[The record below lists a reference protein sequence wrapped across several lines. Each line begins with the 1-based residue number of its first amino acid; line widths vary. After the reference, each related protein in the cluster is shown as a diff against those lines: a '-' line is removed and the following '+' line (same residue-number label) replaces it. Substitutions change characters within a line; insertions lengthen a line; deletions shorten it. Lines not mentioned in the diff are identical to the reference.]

1 MIKTSAYRLPSVAII
16 GRPNVGKSTLFNKI
30 CEKHK
35 AIVGNEA
42 GMTRDRITE
51 IANWKGRCFE
61 IIDTGGIIPSDD
73 EPIPQ
78 NILNQAKKA
87 IEKASVILFVVDCRT
102 GIVPADQELA
112 KFLIE
117 SSKLVLLTVNKFDSP
132 KSWNDAQQFY
142 ELGFGEIFP
151 ISAEHSLNI
160 GDLLDVVVD
169 ALPQEEPFTDSAER
183 EIRVAIVGKPN
194 VGKSTLLNRI
204 LGEERSIVSSVPGTT
219 RDTVDSVAIRNDR
232 PYRFIDTAGIRKK
245 SQTELM
251 AEKLSVI
258 MARKSL
264 ERSDVALVVIDAC
277 EGISTLDATIAGYAQ
292 AAGSSVIIVINKWDK
307 ISKDTFTMHTFEEE
321 IRAKIKYLDYAPII
335 FISAQT
341 GQRVIKLF
349 ALIDRVF
356 EARGFRVTTGE
367 LNSFLQNV
375 ALSKAPVPF
384 TDQVKVHYMTQV
396 GVAPPVFALFTNR
409 RSKIHFSLERF
420 LVNQIRERFGFLGT
434 PIKIKQK
441 LGTRRPQRA

>member
-1 MIKTSAYRLPSVAII
+1 MIKTSAHKLPSVAII

-35 AIVGNEA
+35 ALVGNEA

-51 IANWKGRCFE
+51 IANWKGRRFE

-73 EPIPQ
+73 QPIPQ

-117 SSKLVLLTVNKFDSP
+117 SSKPVLLTVNKLDSP

-142 ELGFGEIFP
+142 ELGLGEIFP
-151 ISAEHSLNI
+151 ISAEHGLNI
-160 GDLLDVVVD
+160 GDLLDVVID
-169 ALPQEEPFTDSAER
+169 ALPQEEPSTDSVER

-194 VGKSTLLNRI
+194 VGKSTLLNRV

-219 RDTVDSVAIRNDR
+219 RDAVDSLAIRNDR
-232 PYRFIDTAGIRKK
+232 LYRFIDTAGIRKK
-245 SQTELM
+245 SQTERM

-264 ERSDVALVVIDAC
+264 ERCDVALVVIDAC

-321 IRAKIKYLDYAPII
+321 IRAKIKYLNYAPIV

-349 ALIDRVF
+349 ALIDQVF
-356 EARGFRVTTGE
+356 EARRFRVTTGE

-375 ALSKAPVPF
+375 ALTKAPVPF
-384 TDQVKVHYMTQV
+384 TDQVKVQYMTQV

-420 LVNQIRERFGFLGT
+420 LVNQIRARFGFLGT
-434 PIKIKQK
+434 PIMIKQK
-441 LGTRRPQRA
+441 LGTGRPQRA